1 LLKKIK
7 LTKLDINTL
16 EKNKDIR
23 KKPLKLSTS
32 GRLQIRKNLG
42 PTGDG
47 PKNTGTKKTIQI
59 VFRNK
64 NNQQKSSSTTQSNF
78 RGSSSFR
85 TPGGGG
91 KALPPANFFNQPNKN
106 FSGKNR
112 KSLEAKKNVP
122 KKSTLKPQNDEFGK
136 MNVSKILEQEEQEF
150 DKFPSLAKL
159 KRAREKEKL
168 KSQDGEEINKVGREI
183 TIPEIITVQELANR
197 MAEKTADVVKT
208 LMKMGVMANAT
219 QSLEADTAEI
229 VATELGHRVKLV
241 NDDDI
246 LKEIEDTEDPQ
257 ISQIPRAPV
266 VTIMGHVD
274 HGKTS
279 ILDAFRKSNV
289 VAGESGGI
297 TQHIGAYQINNNNKK
312 ITFIDTPG
320 HAAFSNMRARGSK
333 TTDIIILVVA
343 ADDGLKP
350 QTIESISHAKV
361 AKVPMIVAINKIDLP
376 AADPDKV
383 RNDLLSHEVVVEKH
397 SGDVLDVEISALKKL
412 NLDKLE
418 EAIHLQADLLNL
430 KANNNCSAR
439 GVIIESKLEK
449 GRGSVATVLV
459 QKGTLKIGDIF
470 VSGSEWGKVKAL
482 INDKGE
488 NVKKAIPSMPIE
500 VLGFDSN
507 PLAGDDFIV
516 LDSENSAKK
525 IAEYRFNKKQ
535 IHKNKVIKTN
545 VEEMFEQISAGEATS
560 LPVIIKA
567 DVQGS
572 AEAIENSIIK
582 LSTDEVKTSVI
593 HKGVGAIT
601 ESDVAL
607 ANSSK
612 GFIVGFN
619 VRAIPQARDMAKR
632 DGIDIKYYSII
643 YELIDDIKN
652 LLSGLLK
659 PEINEKITGNVEIRE
674 VFSISKIGNIAGCF
688 VKEGTISRN
697 SKIRIL
703 RDSVVI
709 HTGTIGSLKRFKEE
723 VKEVKTGYECG
734 VMIENYSDIKV
745 NDIIETFEVI
755 ETTRKL

>member
-1 LLKKIK
+1 M
-7 LTKLDINTL
+7 DN
-16 EKNKDIR
+16 NKENQ

-42 PTGDG
+42 PRENN
-47 PKNTGTKKTIQI
+47 PINTGAKKTIQI
-59 VFRNK
+59 VFRSK
-64 NNQQKSSSTTQSNF
+64 NSQQKSSSTTQSNF

-85 TPGGGG
+85 VSSGVGTKSGG
-91 KALPPANFFNQPNKN
+91 APTNFFNQPNKN
-106 FSGKNR
+106 FSGKY
-112 KSLEAKKNVP
+112 KKANDSKKTSQ
-122 KKSTLKPQNDEFGK
+122 KKSTLKPLDDDSKKLNI
-136 MNVSKILEQEEQEF
+136 NKILEQEEQEF

-159 KRAREKEKL
+159 NRAREKEKL
-168 KSQDGEEINKVGREI
+168 KSQDGEDDTKVGKEI
-183 TIPEIITVQELANR
+183 IIPEIITVQDLANR

-208 LMKMGVMANAT
+208 LMKMGVMAKPT

-241 NDDDI
+241 NDDDV
-246 LKEIEDTEDPQ
+246 LKDIEDIEDKEDFLE
-257 ISQIPRAPV
+257 SRAPV

-279 ILDAFRKSNV
+279 ILDAFRSSNV

-297 TQHIGAYQINNNNKK
+297 TQHIGAYQIINKNNKK

-320 HAAFSNMRARGSK
+320 HAAFTKMRARGSK

-350 QTIESISHAKV
+350 QTIESIAHAK
-361 AKVPMIVAINKIDLP
+361 AANVPIIVAINKIDLP

-383 RNDLLSHEVVVEKH
+383 RNELLSHEIIVEKL
-397 SGDVLDVEISALKKL
+397 SGNILDVEISALKKI

-418 EAIHLQADLLNL
+418 EAILLQSDLLSL
-430 KANNNCSAR
+430 KANPNRPCR

-470 VSGSEWGKVKAL
+470 VSGSEWGKVKVL
-482 INDKGE
+482 VNDKNE
-488 NVKKAIPSMPIE
+488 KTKQALPSMPIE

-516 LDSENSAKK
+516 VESETIAKK

-535 IHKNKVIKTN
+535 IQKNKIIKTN
-545 VEEMFEQISAGEATS
+545 VEEMFEKISAGQASS
-560 LPVIIKA
+560 LPIIIKA

-572 AEAIENSIIK
+572 AEAIESSIIK
-582 LSTDEVKTSVI
+582 LSTEEVKTSVI

-607 ANSSK
+607 AISGK

-632 DGIDIKYYSII
+632 DGVDIKYYSII
-643 YELIDDIKN
+643 YELIDDVKN

-659 PEINEKITGNVEIRE
+659 PEITENIMGNVEIRE
-674 VFSISKIGNIAGCF
+674 VFSITKVGNVAGCY
-688 VKEGTISRN
+688 VKEGVITRN

-703 RDSVVI
+703 RDNIVI
-709 HTGTIGSLKRFKEE
+709 HTGSISSLKRFKEE
-723 VKEVKTGYECG
+723 VKEAKAGYECG
-734 VMIENYSDIKV
+734 VMLDNYSDIKV
-745 NDIIETFEVI
+745 SDIIEAFEIV

>member
-1 LLKKIK
+1 M
-7 LTKLDINTL
+7 
-16 EKNKDIR
+16 EKDKDNN
-23 KKPLKLSTS
+23 KKPLKLSSS

-42 PTGDG
+42 PSGG
-47 PKNTGTKKTIQI
+47 KKNNLGAKKTIQI

-85 TPGGGG
+85 SPTGITKIAP
-91 KALPPANFFNQPNKN
+91 LSNFFNQNNKN
-106 FSGKNR
+106 FSNKNKKPLDNR
-112 KSLEAKKNVP
+112 KNTP
-122 KKSTLKPQNDEFGK
+122 KKSTLKPKDEDLGK
-136 MNVSKILEQEEQEF
+136 INVNKILEQEEQEF

-159 KRAREKEKL
+159 KRAREREKL
-168 KSQDGEEINKVGREI
+168 QSQSDLDKNKVGKEI

-229 VATELGHRVKLV
+229 VASELGHRVKLV

-246 LKEIEDTEDPQ
+246 LKEIEDNEEVEENLEKRP
-257 ISQIPRAPV
+257 PV

-279 ILDAFRKSNV
+279 ILDAFRRSNV
-289 VAGESGGI
+289 VSGEAGGI
-297 TQHIGAYQINNNNKK
+297 TQHIGAYQISNNDKK

-320 HAAFSNMRARGSK
+320 HAAFSNMRSRGSK

-350 QTIESISHAKV
+350 QTIESIAHAKS
-361 AKVPMIVAINKIDLP
+361 ANVPIIVAINKIDLP

-383 RNDLLSHEVVVEKH
+383 RNELLSQEIIVEKL
-397 SGDVLDVEISALKKL
+397 SGDVLDVEISALKKI

-418 EAIHLQADLLNL
+418 EAIHLQSDLLNL
-430 KANNNCSAR
+430 KANPNRSCR

-449 GRGSVATVLV
+449 GRGSVATVLI
-459 QKGTLKIGDIF
+459 QKGTLRIGDIF
-470 VSGSEWGKVKAL
+470 VSGSEWGKVKAI
-482 INDKGE
+482 INDRSVNLKE
-488 NVKKAIPSMPIE
+488 AHPSMPIE
-500 VLGFDSN
+500 VLGFDAN

-516 LDSENSAKK
+516 VDSENTARK

-535 IHKNKVIKTN
+535 IKKNKAIKTN
-545 VEEMFEQISAGEATS
+545 VEEMFEQISAGQATS

-572 AEAIENSIIK
+572 AEAIESSILK
-582 LSTDEVKTSVI
+582 LSTDEVKTTVV

-607 ANSSK
+607 ANSGK

-632 DGIDIKYYSII
+632 DGVDIKYYSII

-659 PEINEKITGNVEIRE
+659 PEISENITGNVEIRE
-674 VFSISKIGNIAGCF
+674 VFSISKIGNIGGCF
-688 VKEGTISRN
+688 VKEGIITRN
-697 SKIRIL
+697 AKIRIL
-703 RDSVVI
+703 RDNVVI
-709 HTGTIGSLKRFKEE
+709 HTGTINSLKRFKEE

-734 VMIENYSDIKV
+734 VMIENFSDIKV
-745 NDIIETFEVI
+745 SDIIETFEVI
-755 ETTRKL
+755 ETIRKL